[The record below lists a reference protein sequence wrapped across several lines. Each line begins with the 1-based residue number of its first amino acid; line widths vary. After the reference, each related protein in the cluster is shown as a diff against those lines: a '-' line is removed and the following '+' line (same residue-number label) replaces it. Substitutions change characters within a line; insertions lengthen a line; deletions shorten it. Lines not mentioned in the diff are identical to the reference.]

1 MMEALRRLMASPNI
15 VGSAAAMAWV
25 TITAVLFAL
34 LMISLRAGPTEP
46 FTPQRNVDAKQ
57 FMSRFGL

>member
-1 MMEALRRLMASPNI
+1 MASPNF

-46 FTPQRNVDAKQ
+46 FTPQRDVDAKQ
-57 FMSRFGL
+57 FMSQFGL